1 MVLIIFDKA
10 TKGFKISYLSLSIE
24 RKMINNKGKHKN
36 EIEEYQDK
44 LWYGISWTG
53 DAFKINQIRIISY
66 TIKRKVLKEN
76 FFIKRSL
83 CY

>member
-10 TKGFKISYLSLSIE
+10 TKGLKIPYLSLSME
-24 RKMINNKGKHKN
+24 RKMMNNKGKHKK
-36 EIEEYQDK
+36 ETEQYQDK

-53 DAFKINQIRIISY
+53 DAPKINLILIISY
-66 TIKRKVLKEN
+66 VIKRKVLKEN
-76 FFIKRSL
+76 FFIKWSL